1 MKKSKVIS
9 LNEAVETYVEDGS
22 VLICEGFTHLIPF
35 AAGHEII
42 RQGKKELTL
51 CRMTPD
57 LLYDQMIGA
66 GCARKVIFSWAGN
79 PGVGSLYA
87 LRRAV
92 EKGIPNRI
100 EIEEYSHFGMVMRLV
115 AGAANL
121 PFMPLRDYY
130 STDLPKVNPNIKEI
144 KSPYSEEKVYAVPP
158 LNPDV
163 AIIHAQRADRFGN
176 TQIWGVLGIQ
186 KEAAFASK
194 QVIVTVEEIVD
205 EEVIRSDPNR
215 TVIPG
220 LIVDAVVEETF
231 SAHPSYAQG
240 YYDRDN
246 EFYVKWNSICKD
258 KDSFY
263 RYLEEWIYGVEDR
276 KEYMKKLGSETIKK
290 LTAPEKWSKAINF
303 GIYK

>member
-1 MKKSKVIS
+1 MRNSKVLSIRD
-9 LNEAVETYVEDGS
+9 AVERYVEDDS
-22 VLICEGFTHLIPF
+22 ILICEGFTHLIPF

-57 LLYDQMIGA
+57 LLFDQMIGA
-66 GCARKVIFSWAGN
+66 GCASKVIFSWVGN

-92 EKGIPNRI
+92 EKELPHRI
-100 EIEEYSHFGMVMRLV
+100 EIEEYSHFGMVMRLT
-115 AGAANL
+115 AGASNL

-130 STDLPKVNPNIKEI
+130 GTDLPKVNPNIKEI
-144 KSPYSEEKVYAVPP
+144 KSPYSEEMVYAVPP

-163 AIIHAQRADRFGN
+163 AIIHAQRADRLGN
-176 TQIWGVLGIQ
+176 TQIWGVLGVQ

-215 TVIPG
+215 TVIPA
-220 LIVDAVVEETF
+220 LIVDAVVEEPF
-231 SAHPSYAQG
+231 GCHPSYAQG

-246 EFYVKWNSICKD
+246 EFYVRWNSICKD
-258 KDSFY
+258 MDAFY
-263 RYLEEWIYGVEDR
+263 RYLEEWVYGVEDR
-276 KEYMKKLGSETIKK
+276 KEYVKKLDSDTIKR
-290 LTAPEKWSKAINF
+290 LTPMEKWSKPINY
-303 GIYK
+303 GSYK